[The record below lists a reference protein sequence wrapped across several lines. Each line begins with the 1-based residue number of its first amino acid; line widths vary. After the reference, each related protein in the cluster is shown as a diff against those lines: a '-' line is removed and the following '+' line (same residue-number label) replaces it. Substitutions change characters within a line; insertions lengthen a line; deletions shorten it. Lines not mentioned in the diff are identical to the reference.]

1 MSELKERRDE
11 TASDSDLCSLKS
23 ALWEQVHVVE
33 AVLDKARLLSLLKI
47 HTTKSSITACTSD
60 PSSGGVEAE
69 RPGIQGQSQ

>member
-1 MSELKERRDE
+1 M
-11 TASDSDLCSLKS
+11 
-23 ALWEQVHVVE
+23 VE